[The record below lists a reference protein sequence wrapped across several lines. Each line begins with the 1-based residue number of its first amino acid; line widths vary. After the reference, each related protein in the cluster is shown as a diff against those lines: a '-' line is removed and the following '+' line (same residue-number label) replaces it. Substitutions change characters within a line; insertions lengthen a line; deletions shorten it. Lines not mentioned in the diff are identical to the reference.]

1 MKTFD
6 TTLEID
12 APAGQVWAVLTDFAA
27 YPEWNPALPK
37 ISGDLS
43 VGSTLSMEL
52 DLGGKRMAVT
62 AAVQELEPGRRFSWK
77 GHLGA
82 DVLFTGRR
90 EFTVSSTGPGTSS
103 CRHVESL
110 QGLIVPLFM
119 LAKGKAVAG
128 HHHGLNV
135 AVKQRAEELASRP
148 G

>member
-6 TTLEID
+6 SILEID
-12 APAGQVWAVLTDFAA
+12 APAEQVWEVLTDFAA
-27 YPEWNPALPK
+27 YPEWNPALPT

-43 VGSTLSMEL
+43 VGSTLAMEL

-62 AAVQELEPGRRFSWK
+62 AEVQELEPGRAFSWK
-77 GHLGA
+77 GHLAA
-82 DVLFTGRR
+82 DALFTGRR
-90 EFTVSSTGPGTSS
+90 KFTVASTGPGTSS
-103 CRHVESL
+103 FRHVESL
-110 QGLIVPLFM
+110 RGLIVPAFM

-128 HHHGLNV
+128 HHHGLNA